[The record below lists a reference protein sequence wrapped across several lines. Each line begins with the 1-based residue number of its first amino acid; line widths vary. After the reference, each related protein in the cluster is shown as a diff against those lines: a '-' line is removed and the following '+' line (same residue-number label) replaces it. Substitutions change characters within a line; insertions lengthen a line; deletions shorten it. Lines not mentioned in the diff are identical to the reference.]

1 MGGDR
6 IVRTICDD
14 LRTGT
19 TLIFYLTNTAEYFRI
34 SKDRKDGELQTSVSV
49 SALAKSGSVLL
60 PVVPEQ
66 QPHALDPRELEE
78 KNDLVEA
85 AQNGDEDAIES
96 LTMEDMDTYT
106 MLSRRVRHEDV
117 YTIVNTY
124 LMPYGMEC
132 DLYNIMGEINAFKT
146 VRNYVTGEKLYQIS
160 ILCNE
165 IPMDVCINEKD
176 LEGEPEVGRRFK
188 AIVWLQGKINAG

>member
-1 MGGDR
+1 
-6 IVRTICDD
+6 
-14 LRTGT
+14 
-19 TLIFYLTNTAEYFRI
+19 
-34 SKDRKDGELQTSVSV
+34 
-49 SALAKSGSVLL
+49 
-60 PVVPEQ
+60 
-66 QPHALDPRELEE
+66 
-78 KNDLVEA
+78 
-85 AQNGDEDAIES
+85 
-96 LTMEDMDTYT
+96 MEDMDTYT
-106 MLSRRVRHEDV
+106 MLSRRIRHEDV